1 MMAKIVK
8 ESNFKGVVNY
18 ILDKEK
24 NAKIIHYDGLFLEN
38 KDTITMSFN
47 TQTRM
52 NSKVSKPVG
61 HLVLSFSKEDAPRLT
76 DRAMVGIA
84 NEYMEKMGIKD
95 TQFLMVRHFD
105 KEHPHLHITFNRIA
119 NDGKT
124 ISDRNERIR
133 STHICKELT
142 LKYRLHVAKGKENV
156 KRDRLKEPDRTKYM
170 LYDLLKTEVG
180 RCGNWNILLANL
192 KRQGVSVSFK
202 YKGQTNEVQGIVF
215 TMNGYHFNG
224 SKVDRRFSYSKID
237 ATMSRNRIEE
247 RVGLSQKRYALAQP
261 NVSFDAPKGELYS
274 GSFGLFAPPPNTD
287 EQEQFGCNLRK
298 KKKKRRKGLGM

>member
-1 MMAKIVK
+1 MAKIVK
-8 ESNFKGVVNY
+8 GSDFKGVVSY
-18 ILDKEK
+18 ILDKNK
-24 NAKIIHYDGLFLEN
+24 DAKIINYNGLFLEN
-38 KDTITMSFN
+38 KDTIAMSFN
-47 TQTRM
+47 TQARM

-76 DRAMVGIA
+76 DRVMAGIA
-84 NEYMEKMGIKD
+84 NEYMEKKGIKD

-105 KEHPHLHITFNRIA
+105 KEHPHLHIAFNRVA
-119 NDGKT
+119 NNGKT

-142 LKYRLHVAKGKENV
+142 LKYRLHMAKDKDNV

-170 LYDLLKTEVG
+170 LYDLLKLEVG

-192 KRQGVSVSFK
+192 KRQGVDVRFK

-224 SKVDRRFSYSKID
+224 SKVDRRFSFLKIN
-237 ATMSRNRIEE
+237 AALERNRNIEH
-247 RVGLSQKRYALAQP
+247 VGLEQEKYSLAKP
-261 NVSFDAPKGELYS
+261 NISFDAPKGELYG
-274 GSFGLFAPPPNTD
+274 GSLGLFAPPSNTD
-287 EQEQFGCNLRK
+287 EQEQFSCNLRK
-298 KKKKRRKGLGM
+298 KKKRQRKINW